1 MHRFLEAT
9 AGQYMTRTV
18 KTVARET
25 TMRELQRMF
34 DEDDFNCYPVR
45 DGDDIVGIVSNFDFL
60 KCFAFNP
67 GRMVPAYDDLLSRTV
82 ADVMTPEFI
91 YVDPAT
97 KLTRVLQLMVDH
109 RMKSIPVLDAD
120 QRLAGIIAREDI
132 MRALTESTRVSK
144 LAPDRRPAPNR
155 SLPSRRLRATP
166 DTSLTSYRPST
177 DGREPSSRLRR
188 SLRPPSPPAANS
200 HR

>member
-1 MHRFLEAT
+1 MHKFLEAA
-9 AGQYMTRTV
+9 AGQYMTTTV
-18 KTVARET
+18 KTVTRDT

-45 DGDDIVGIVSNFDFL
+45 EADDTIGLVSKFDFL

-109 RMKSIPVLDAD
+109 RMKSVPVLDAE

-132 MRALTESTRVSK
+132 MRALTDSAR
-144 LAPDRRPAPNR
+144 
-155 SLPSRRLRATP
+155 
-166 DTSLTSYRPST
+166 
-177 DGREPSSRLRR
+177 G
-188 SLRPPSPPAANS
+188 
-200 HR
+200 

>member
-9 AGQYMTRTV
+9 AGQFMTRTV
-18 KTVARET
+18 KTVARDT

-34 DEDDFNCYPVR
+34 DEDGFNYYPVR
-45 DGDDIVGIVSNFDFL
+45 EGEDIVGVVSNFDFL

-67 GRMVPAYDDLLSRTV
+67 SRMVPAYDELLSRTV

-109 RMKSIPVLDAD
+109 RIKSVPVLDAD

-132 MRALTESTRVSK
+132 MRAVTESK
-144 LAPDRRPAPNR
+144 PA
-155 SLPSRRLRATP
+155 
-166 DTSLTSYRPST
+166 
-177 DGREPSSRLRR
+177 
-188 SLRPPSPPAANS
+188 
-200 HR
+200 

>member
-9 AGQYMTRTV
+9 AGQYMTSMV
-18 KTVARET
+18 KTVTRDT
-25 TMRELQRMF
+25 TMRELQRMY

-45 DGDDIVGIVSNFDFL
+45 ENGDIVGLVSKFDFL

-67 GRMVPAYDDLLSRTV
+67 GRMVPAYDELLSRTV

-109 RMKSIPVLDAD
+109 RMKSIPVLNAD
-120 QRLAGIIAREDI
+120 QRLVGIIAREDI
-132 MRALTESTRVSK
+132 MRALARD
-144 LAPDRRPAPNR
+144 A
-155 SLPSRRLRATP
+155 
-166 DTSLTSYRPST
+166 
-177 DGREPSSRLRR
+177 
-188 SLRPPSPPAANS
+188 
-200 HR
+200 

>member
-9 AGQYMTRTV
+9 AGQFMTRTV
-18 KTVARET
+18 KTVVRDT
-25 TMRELQRMF
+25 TMRELQKMF
-34 DEDDFNCYPVR
+34 DEDGFNYYPVR
-45 DGDDIVGIVSNFDFL
+45 EGEDIVGMVSNFDFL

-109 RMKSIPVLDAD
+109 RMKSVPVLDA
-120 QRLAGIIAREDI
+120 QHRLVGIIAREDI
-132 MRALTESTRVSK
+132 MRALT
-144 LAPDRRPAPNR
+144 
-155 SLPSRRLRATP
+155 
-166 DTSLTSYRPST
+166 DTAH
-177 DGREPSSRLRR
+177 G
-188 SLRPPSPPAANS
+188 
-200 HR
+200 

>member
-9 AGQYMTRTV
+9 AGQFMTRTV
-18 KTVARET
+18 KTVARDT
-25 TMRELQRMF
+25 TMRELQQMF
-34 DEDDFNCYPVR
+34 DEDGFNYYPVR
-45 DGDDIVGIVSNFDFL
+45 EGEDIVGVVSNFDFL

-67 GRMVPAYDDLLSRTV
+67 SRMVPAYNELLSRTV

-109 RMKSIPVLDAD
+109 RIKSVPVLDAN

-132 MRALTESTRVSK
+132 MRAVTES
-144 LAPDRRPAPNR
+144 AQA
-155 SLPSRRLRATP
+155 
-166 DTSLTSYRPST
+166 
-177 DGREPSSRLRR
+177 
-188 SLRPPSPPAANS
+188 
-200 HR
+200 

>member
-9 AGQYMTRTV
+9 AGQFMTRTV
-18 KTVARET
+18 KTVARDT

-34 DEDDFNCYPVR
+34 DEDGFNYYPVR
-45 DGDDIVGIVSNFDFL
+45 EGEDIVGVVSNFDFL

-67 GRMVPAYDDLLSRTV
+67 SRMVPAYDELLSRTV

-109 RMKSIPVLDAD
+109 RIKSVPVLDAD

-132 MRALTESTRVSK
+132 MRAVTESK
-144 LAPDRRPAPNR
+144 QA
-155 SLPSRRLRATP
+155 
-166 DTSLTSYRPST
+166 
-177 DGREPSSRLRR
+177 
-188 SLRPPSPPAANS
+188 
-200 HR
+200 